1 MFDEAKALELLTN
14 DRKEYLKD
22 FIKGVQGLMNIGR
35 DDLASHAVIT
45 AAESL
50 SRLDGG
56 IQYVKQLQNFKQD
69 EYPRFAQIF
78 Q

>member
-1 MFDEAKALELLTN
+1 MFDEVKALELLTT
-14 DRKEYLKD
+14 DRKEYLED
-22 FIKGVQGLMNIGR
+22 FIKGIQGLMDIGR
-35 DDLASHAVIT
+35 DDLACHAVIT

-50 SRLDGG
+50 TRLDGG

-69 EYPRFAQIF
+69 GYPRFSQIF